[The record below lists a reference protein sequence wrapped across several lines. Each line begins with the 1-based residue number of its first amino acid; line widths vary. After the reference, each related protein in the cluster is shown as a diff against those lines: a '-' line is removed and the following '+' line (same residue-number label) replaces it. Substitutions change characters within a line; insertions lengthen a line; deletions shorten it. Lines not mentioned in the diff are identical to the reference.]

1 MVSEFFDAYVF
12 VYVHMKQVSKGE
24 LINLSLIHI

>member
-12 VYVHMKQVSKGE
+12 VYVHMKQVSKSE
-24 LINLSLIHI
+24 VINSSLG

>member
-1 MVSEFFDAYVF
+1 MLSEFFDAYVF

-24 LINLSLIHI
+24 VINSSLG

>member
-12 VYVHMKQVSKGE
+12 VYVQVKQVSKGE
-24 LINLSLIHI
+24 VINSSLG

>member
-24 LINLSLIHI
+24 VINRSLG